1 MIGTMLKPSTSTVWL
16 LHCSLVI
23 IDFRI
28 VFYFMHALA
37 KDEVDMESTKADTY
51 EFIREKCYMKNQ
63 DCAKR
68 PFVIENENIEESN
81 IYEAVESAPM
91 AEQRHV
97 T

>member
-1 MIGTMLKPSTSTVWL
+1 MLKPSTSTVWL

-28 VFYFMHALA
+28 VFHFMHALA
-37 KDEVDMESTKADTY
+37 KDEADMESTKADTY

-63 DCAKR
+63 DCTKR
-68 PFVIENENIEESN
+68 PLVIENENIEESN
-81 IYEAVESAPM
+81 IYEAVESAPV

-97 T
+97 M